1 MNEGTKERRER
12 SECREGRSEG
22 GGRRGEGGEGREG
35 REERGKE
42 KGGGD
47 RALQFYVVS
56 FCFLP
61 EVFIPPLGLPA
72 DFFHLTSTLVIL

>member
-22 GGRRGEGGEGREG
+22 GEGREGRGGEGGEGGEREG
-35 REERGKE
+35 E
-42 KGGGD
+42 GGD